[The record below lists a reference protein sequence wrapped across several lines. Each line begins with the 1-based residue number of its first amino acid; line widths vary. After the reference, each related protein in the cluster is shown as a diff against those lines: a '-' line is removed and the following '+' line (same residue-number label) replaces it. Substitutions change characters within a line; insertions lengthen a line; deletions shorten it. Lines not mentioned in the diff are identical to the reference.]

1 MPLPDGTNDEKEDVS
16 PPLDWKTKDDIKDVV
31 LHEMYPS
38 PPCCKIRLLLLHY
51 QVPFKVSTKKAGGS
65 YKKVP
70 IMKASGRQI
79 NDSFVIFK
87 NLIPVICGEAFEE
100 VWNNKVVYE
109 LQPSIEIEMM
119 SYSPDVQKFM
129 TKGIGLPG
137 CVACCIA
144 GHMGRK
150 LAKSIKGQNP
160 DAPAE
165 SIQVAKEF
173 VAAMGAKKFFAGDQ
187 PGQVDLAYYG
197 TLLPFHTCAC
207 LASQKHIQDG
217 GLAEW
222 WARMAAIMPNA
233 MDKSQYKKA

>member
-1 MPLPDGTNDEKEDVS
+1 MPDGTNDEKEDVS
-16 PPLDWKTKDDIKDVV
+16 PPLDWKTKDDIKEVV
-31 LHEMYPS
+31 LHEMHPS
-38 PPCCKIRLLLLHY
+38 PPCCKIRLLLLFY
-51 QVPFKVSTKKAGGS
+51 QVPFKVTTKKAGGS

-87 NLIPVICGEAFEE
+87 NLVPVLCGEVFDAE
-100 VWNNKVVYE
+100 WQNKIDYE

-119 SYSPDVQKFM
+119 SYSSDVQKFM
-129 TKGIGLPG
+129 SKGLGLPG

-150 LAKSIKGQNP
+150 FAKGIKNKNP

-165 SIQVAKEF
+165 SIQVAKQF
-173 VAAMGAKKFFAGDQ
+173 VAAMGAKQFFAGDQ
-187 PGQVDLAYYG
+187 PGQVDIAYYG
-197 TLLPFHTCAC
+197 TLLSFHSLGCSAA
-207 LASQKHIQDG
+207 LKHIQGG

-222 WARMAAIMPNA
+222 WARMAAVMPNA
-233 MDKSQYKKA
+233 MDKCNCKKA